1 MIKGMFGSKGYELIA
16 MLAIAAV
23 IAVVIGLTAYNNYQA
38 GYQAATLKFEKEA
51 KQGLQVQLERLN
63 QQLETANQ
71 TNLTVLK
78 KVGEYQMLG
87 EQTTDELQK
96 ILAKTAAMRV
106 GCTFDTDSL
115 PPKLTG
121 NNADAALLALKV
133 MYDLYGECAG
143 RHYELIRYMSDK
155 ERL

>member
-1 MIKGMFGSKGYELIA
+1 M
-16 MLAIAAV
+16 
-23 IAVVIGLTAYNNYQA
+23 
-38 GYQAATLKFEKEA
+38 
-51 KQGLQVQLERLN
+51 QLERLN

-115 PPKLTG
+115 RAVENSRQRAVSAATG
-121 NNADAALLALKV
+121 GFGAAVRSAA
-133 MYDLYGECAG
+133 ETN
-143 RHYELIRYMSDK
+143 RQ
-155 ERL
+155 

>member
-1 MIKGMFGSKGYELIA
+1 MWAMIKGMFGSKGYELIA

-115 PPKLTG
+115 RAVENSRQRAVSAATG
-121 NNADAALLALKV
+121 GFGAAVRSAAETNRK
-133 MYDLYGECAG
+133 
-143 RHYELIRYMSDK
+143 
-155 ERL
+155 